1 MKFESLPNEIFL
13 ECLQYFDGL
22 QIFHSFDQ
30 LNSRFNRLIRTI
42 PLYVNFDEIK
52 QCLFDKFCQTIL
64 LNPEIKQTIIYLKLS
79 NDKIYQQI
87 ENFFSLFS
95 LNEFLHL
102 RSLSLFGIYNGKVQQ
117 IQSNLS
123 YILDLHYF
131 HCTTYSD
138 SKFLITSALTK
149 SKIEILNLRKFTLN
163 STDIYETMSLT
174 SLTVYECTLNDICHL
189 FKYTP
194 MLKYLEITK
203 FCKSEITNNEL
214 DITNTNVG
222 QLKKLIIHYS
232 EVKFEEIELLLKCL
246 SNLNIFSIRSH
257 EITIIDAARWQYLI
271 ENSLPHLHIFKFNFS
286 YSAYDSSDEKL
297 SKIRKFQTDFWQ
309 KQHQWYTINEI
320 DQSSASV
327 YTIPNIS
334 RVYTLG
340 STTKIYENS
349 LVNNSTI
356 FNNVTSLYLVPKAI
370 GNNSLSY
377 FRNVKSLRL
386 SRELI
391 FFNNDDEEEEEKTY
405 ECDISRTHINNLHRI
420 VNLSCITYLEVG
432 SGFHLSSCL
441 LTKILQKLS
450 NVNSLEIPKPVLI
463 SYLENRQLCK
473 ILNKKI
479 KKLYIP
485 SYSSRF
491 GCQHIKLNQIDW
503 LYKAFSNLEQLKCSI
518 KNIQCLVSLLEKFSQ
533 LSRLTIVNTNA
544 QIKSWINTNASTFNV
559 HFDTF

>member
-64 LNPEIKQTIIYLKLS
+64 LNPEIKQTIIYLHLS
-79 NDKIYQQI
+79 NDEIYQQI

-102 RSLSLFGIYNGKVQQ
+102 RSLSLFGIGNNKVQQ

-123 YILDLHYF
+123 SILDLHYF

-138 SKFLITSALTK
+138 SKFLITPALTK
-149 SKIEILNLRKFTLN
+149 SKIQILNLRKFTLN

-174 SLTVYECTLNDICHL
+174 SLTVDECTVNDLCHL

-194 MLKYLEITK
+194 MLKYLEIRK
-203 FCKSEITNNEL
+203 LCKSEITNNEL
-214 DITNTNVG
+214 GITNTNVG
-222 QLKKLIIHYS
+222 PLKKLIIHYS
-232 EVKFEEIELLLKCL
+232 EVKFEQIELLLKCL
-246 SNLNIFSIRSH
+246 ANLNIFSIRSN
-257 EITIIDAARWQYLI
+257 EITIIDADRWQYLI

-286 YSAYDSSDEKL
+286 YFTRDSSDEKL
-297 SKIRKFQTDFWQ
+297 NKIRKFQTDFWQ
-309 KQHQWYTINEI
+309 KRHQWYTIIEI
-320 DQSSASV
+320 DHPSASV

-334 RVYTLG
+334 RVYSLG
-340 STTKIYENS
+340 SKTKIYENS
-349 LVNNSTI
+349 LVNNSI
-356 FNNVTSLYLVPKAI
+356 VFDNVTSLYLVPKAI
-370 GNNSLSY
+370 GNNSLFY
-377 FRNVKSLRL
+377 FRNVESLIL
-386 SRELI
+386 SREFI
-391 FFNNDDEEEEEKTY
+391 VFSNDDEEEETY
-405 ECDISRTHINNLHRI
+405 EFDISRTHINNLHRI
-420 VNLSCITYLEVG
+420 VNLSCITHLEVG
-432 SGFHLSSCL
+432 YDFHLSSCL

-473 ILNKKI
+473 ILNRKI
-479 KKLYIP
+479 KELDIN

-491 GCQHIKLNQIDW
+491 GCQHIKLNQTDW
-503 LYKAFSNLEQLKCSI
+503 LYKAFANLEELKCQI

-533 LSRLTIVNTNA
+533 LSRLTIVNANA
-544 QIKSWINTNASTFNV
+544 QIKSWINTNALTFNV
-559 HFDTF
+559 HFRTF

>member
-30 LNSRFNRLIRTI
+30 LNSRFNRLIRII
-42 PLYVNFDEIK
+42 PLYINFDEIK

-79 NDKIYQQI
+79 NYRIYRQI
-87 ENFFSLFS
+87 EKFFSLFP

-102 RSLSLFGIYNGKVQQ
+102 RSLSLFGIDNNKVQQ

-123 YILDLHYF
+123 SILDLHYF
-131 HCTTYSD
+131 HCTPYSD

-149 SKIEILNLRKFTLN
+149 SKIQILNLRKFTLN

-174 SLTVYECTLNDICHL
+174 SLTVDECTLNDICHL

-203 FCKSEITNNEL
+203 FSKSEIKNNEL

-232 EVKFEEIELLLKCL
+232 EVKFEQIELLLKCL
-246 SNLNIFSIRSH
+246 ANLNIFSIRSN
-257 EITIIDAARWQYLI
+257 EITIIDADRWQYLI

-286 YSAYDSSDEKL
+286 YFTRDSSDEKL
-297 SKIRKFQTDFWQ
+297 NKIRKFQTDFWQ
-309 KQHQWYTINEI
+309 KRHQWYTIIEI
-320 DQSSASV
+320 DHPSASV

-334 RVYTLG
+334 RVYSLG
-340 STTKIYENS
+340 SKTKIYENS
-349 LVNNSTI
+349 LVNNSI
-356 FNNVTSLYLVPKAI
+356 VFDNVTSLYLVPKAI
-370 GNNSLSY
+370 GNNSLFY
-377 FRNVKSLRL
+377 FRNVESLIL
-386 SRELI
+386 SREFI
-391 FFNNDDEEEEEKTY
+391 VFSNDDEEEETY
-405 ECDISRTHINNLHRI
+405 EFDISRTHINNLHRI
-420 VNLSCITYLEVG
+420 VNLSCITHLEVG
-432 SGFHLSSCL
+432 YDFHLSSCL

-473 ILNKKI
+473 ILNRKI
-479 KKLYIP
+479 KELDIN

-491 GCQHIKLNQIDW
+491 GCQHIKLNQTDW
-503 LYKAFSNLEQLKCSI
+503 LYKAFANLEELKCQI

-533 LSRLTIVNTNA
+533 LSRLTIVNANA

-559 HFDTF
+559 HFRTF